1 MEKKKKYIAL
11 ITSFQSVAG
20 GLFHVHRVTYEK
32 ISKNFEKVF
41 IINSQNLRFFP
52 NFACKYYFEKE
63 YTETNFE
70 PPFMP
75 KNFVLFSPKNTNEF
89 TDFLKDKELVV
100 INHINKHFFDL
111 KIQMLI
117 KKYKF
122 RQIQISNLGVDS
134 ALSEIAS
141 KKFNHLLKSLL
152 FYLNQKLFNKL
163 TVLLS
168 NFGIV
173 SKLDIRFISNLTHIQ
188 NIKKSKFKNF
198 LHTKKLLWAKNI
210 KLVNS
215 MAYDITLENKL
226 PITEEYIVHLDS
238 CLNQRHEVTLRGEV
252 SKDKIE
258 KHYYYL
264 EKFLKRLSK
273 EFGKEVIVTIHP
285 GYDIAHHQ
293 HYLKDFK
300 VLKYKTTEYIY
311 KSFMV
316 TTFESSAI
324 TDAILLK
331 KKIMGFNSDF
341 MSPNEIVHGY
351 GMANRIGYEIV
362 NTKKDYNFNKENLL
376 SKLNKNISN
385 YDDYISKF
393 HCFEPNINGS
403 QIIVDTIN
411 DFFFKK

>member
-1 MEKKKKYIAL
+1 MIKKKYLAM
-11 ITSFQSVAG
+11 ITTFESVKG
-20 GLFHVHRVTYEK
+20 GIFHIHRVTYKK
-32 ISKNFEKVF
+32 ISKNFEKVY
-41 IINSQNLRFFP
+41 IINCQNLRFFP
-52 NFACKYYFEKE
+52 KFACKYYHEKK

-70 PPFMP
+70 PVFMP
-75 KNFVLFSPKNTNEF
+75 KNFVLFSPKTTKEF
-89 TDFLKDKELVV
+89 SDFLKDKELVV
-100 INHINKHFFDL
+100 INHITKHFFDL
-111 KIQMLI
+111 KVQFLI

-122 RQIQISNLGVDS
+122 QQIQISNLGVDS
-134 ALSEIAS
+134 AISEVTS
-141 KKFNHLLKSLL
+141 KKIKDLLKTTL
-152 FYLNQKLFNKL
+152 FYLNQTLFNKL

-168 NFGIV
+168 NFGV
-173 SKLDIRFISNLTHIQ
+173 VPKLDIRFISNLTLIQ

-198 LHTKKLLWAKNI
+198 LHTKKLLWAKKI

-215 MAYDITLENKL
+215 MAYDVFLENKL
-226 PITEEYIVHLDS
+226 PISEEYIVHLDS
-238 CLNQRHEVTLRGEV
+238 CLNHKHEVTLRGNT
-252 SKDKIE
+252 SKDKLE

-285 GYDIAHHQ
+285 NYDIEHHQ

-311 KSFMV
+311 RSFMV

-331 KKIMGFNSDF
+331 KKIMGFSSDF
-341 MSPNEIVHGY
+341 MSPNEIVHGHV
-351 GMANRIGYEIV
+351 MANRIGYEIV

-385 YDDYISKF
+385 YDSYISKF
-393 HCFEPNINGS
+393 HCFEANKNGS
-403 QIIVDTIN
+403 QTIIDTIN
-411 DFFFKK
+411 DLFFKK